1 MTFLRYRHYTSFSLV
16 LSLLCQGLG
25 HTGGVETLSDEFVQ
39 FKTEIIKEINK
50 QRLAY
55 SHDLKLLQQQRAS
68 ILSDVQGYS
77 NVMSDHTSEVL
88 ALKRR
93 ISELENKN
101 ADMMKLFRGKFGK
114 LEQLMKEISSQNEQA
129 YKHVIREVTA
139 ELTKIERKVF
149 SDGISAESH
158 QLYKVVAG
166 DTLGSIAKAFGVSL
180 KMLKAINQLENDL
193 ILVDQELKIPDEK

>member
-1 MTFLRYRHYTSFSLV
+1 MLEVWKTF
-16 LSLLCQGLG
+16 
-25 HTGGVETLSDEFVQ
+25 SDEFVQ

-68 ILSDVQGYS
+68 ILSDVQDYS
-77 NVMSDHTSEVL
+77 NVMSDHTSEII

-93 ISELENKN
+93 ISELEKEN
-101 ADMMKLFRGKFGK
+101 ADTMRLFKGKFGK
-114 LEQLMKEISSQNEQA
+114 LEQFVKETNSKNEQA
-129 YKHVIREVTA
+129 YEHVIREVTA
-139 ELTKIERKVF
+139 ELTKIEKKVF
-149 SDGISAESH
+149 SDRISTEDH
-158 QLYKVVAG
+158 RLYKVVAG

-193 ILVDQELKIPDEK
+193 IFVDQELKIPDEK